1 MNTQTQPRRP
11 GKDPMKHVPG
21 PDEPGP
27 DPELQRMVRQALGLK
42 DPKPDM
48 HPEGLSDMG
57 TMPEL
62 KMPPPTVLVKERPAD
77 ELEPAFG
84 DIERVTQASL
94 MKMVPLWL
102 GKRLSEEWPRIPP
115 AAWYQRLWPYMQESG
130 YFFRQSR
137 HEGCALAYMTRD
149 QFSDKGFI
157 SVVFNV
163 GREADCYQ
171 LFRDMIR
178 WGKTF
183 GTPEIRHIEHTDVKP
198 GKLAELQG
206 FERREE
212 FLVKVK

>member
-1 MNTQTQPRRP
+1 MNTQIRPRRP

-27 DPELQRMVRQALGLK
+27 DPELQRMVRHALGLK
-42 DPKPDM
+42 DPKPDT
-48 HPEGLSDMG
+48 HPEGLTDMG

-62 KMPPPTVLVKERPAD
+62 KMPPPTVLVKERPPD

-84 DIERVTQASL
+84 DIERVTQAAL
-94 MKMVPLWL
+94 MRMLPQWL
-102 GKRLSEEWPRIPP
+102 AVRLSKEWPRIPP
-115 AAWYQRLWPYMQESG
+115 AAWHKRLWPFMAEAS

-137 HEGCALAYMTRD
+137 YEGCALAYVTHD
-149 QFSDKGFI
+149 QFGDTGFI
-157 SVVFNV
+157 EVVFNV

-183 GTPEIRHIEHTDVKP
+183 GTPEIRHIEHCDVKP

-212 FLVKVK
+212 FIVKVK